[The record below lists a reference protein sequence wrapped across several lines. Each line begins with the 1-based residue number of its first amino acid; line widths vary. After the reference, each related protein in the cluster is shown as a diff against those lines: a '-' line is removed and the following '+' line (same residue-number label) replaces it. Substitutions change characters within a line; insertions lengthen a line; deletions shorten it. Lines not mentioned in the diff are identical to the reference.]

1 MTDILDDLRDLHRS
15 KLGAAYRSAVINR
28 AIAEIKRLRHLQAI
42 TTGIASALLD
52 LRTSKP
58 EEPRLEAR

>member
-28 AIAEIKRLRHLQAI
+28 AIA
-42 TTGIASALLD
+42 
-52 LRTSKP
+52 
-58 EEPRLEAR
+58 